1 MRVGGLA
8 LGSVALLALTGV
20 WRANSSNLQS
30 PQTAAIENHVTQNAT
45 PELAACPQPNH
56 HDGDALR
63 CGYHGRSMRL
73 YAIDAP
79 EMPGA
84 CRPGRWCVPGDPLAS
99 RDHLAGLTAGR
110 TVTYRIV
117 ASDRYGRPVV
127 QAFADGQ
134 DLSCTMVRD
143 GFAIERYG
151 HLRC

>member
-1 MRVGGLA
+1 MRPLLIGAGALA
-8 LGSVALLALTGV
+8 LASSLFAVSRQYGAKLVSVQ
-20 WRANSSNLQS
+20 NE
-30 PQTAAIENHVTQNAT
+30 PKVTD
-45 PELAACPQPNH
+45 LIDCPQPNH

-84 CRPGRWCVPGDPLAS
+84 CRPGRWCVPGDPFAS
-99 RDHLAGLTAGR
+99 RDHLAGLTRGH
-110 TVTYRIV
+110 TVTYRV
-117 ASDRYGRPVV
+117 VDHDRYGRLVV

-134 DLSCTMVRD
+134 DLSCAMVRD